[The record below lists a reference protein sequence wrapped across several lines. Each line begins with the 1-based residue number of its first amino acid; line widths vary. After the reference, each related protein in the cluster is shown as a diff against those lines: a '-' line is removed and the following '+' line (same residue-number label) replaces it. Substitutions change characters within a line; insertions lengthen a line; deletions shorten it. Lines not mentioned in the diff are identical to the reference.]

1 MTNRLREL
9 AIAIGVAALVG
20 VSHELYAQP
29 KQETYH
35 LRYNSGQQIQPVFE
49 GWTRN
54 ADGTFA
60 MHFGYLNR
68 NYVEEV
74 AIPVGSNNSIEPG
87 GPDQGQPSYF
97 YPRIGRRQFSVNVP
111 KDFGKKELI
120 WTIVFRG
127 EPLKAVAWLQPE
139 WEIASPKPPAAREG
153 NTPPVLGLDASY
165 RAKVD
170 VPFVLAASLSDD
182 GLPKRAPAGQG
193 DGTTAT
199 RSGRKPAVGQET
211 PPILQPAP
219 GNAESPVNV
228 PWIRLNPRGVRITPR
243 PPQGASV
250 TYVIWRAPAA
260 ATSEPLFA
268 VPKDGKAETT
278 FTFTVPGDYVVR
290 ARATDGNLSAQKEIK
305 ITVQP

>member
-1 MTNRLREL
+1 MRIRVREL
-9 AIAIGVAALVG
+9 AIAIGVATLVG
-20 VSHELYAQP
+20 VSHDLHAQP

-35 LRYNSGQQIQPVFE
+35 LRYNSGQQIQPIFE

-54 ADGTFA
+54 ADGSFA

-74 AIPVGSNNSIEPG
+74 AVPVGPNNSIEPG

-97 YPRIGRRQFSVNVP
+97 YPRISRRQFSVNVP

-120 WTIVFRG
+120 WTIVHRG

-139 WEIASPKPPAAREG
+139 WEITQQKPPVARGG
-153 NTPPVLGLDASY
+153 NTPPVLGLDASH
-165 RAKVD
+165 RAKVG
-170 VPFVLAASLSDD
+170 VPFVLVASLTDD
-182 GLPKRAPAGQG
+182 GLPKSLPR
-193 DGTTAT
+193 
-199 RSGRKPAVGQET
+199 GRKQPVGQET
-211 PPILQPAP
+211 PPILQP
-219 GNAESPVNV
+219 GIGTAESPVNV
-228 PWIRLNPRGVRITPR
+228 PWISVNPRGVRIQPR
-243 PPQGASV
+243 APQGVSV
-250 TYVIWRAPAA
+250 AYTIWRAPAP

-278 FTFTVPGDYVVR
+278 FTFTTPGEYVVR
-290 ARATDGNLSAQKEIK
+290 ARATDGVLPVNKEIK